1 MIGFLRLAIFAAI
14 GLGAAYFLM
23 SIYMRSLH
31 REALEKEW
39 DARAGEGLPPRE
51 TFIEEGM
58 ATYEGSLRAKL
69 IWLVVIVPLV
79 LFGLVL
85 YLMNFTK

>member
-1 MIGFLRLAIFAAI
+1 MIGFLRLAIFAII
-14 GLGAAYFLM
+14 GLGGAYFLM
-23 SIYMRSLH
+23 SIYMRSLR

-39 DARAGEGLPPRE
+39 DATAGEGLPPRE
-51 TFIEEGM
+51 TFIDEGM
-58 ATYEGSLRAKL
+58 AAYERSLRAKL